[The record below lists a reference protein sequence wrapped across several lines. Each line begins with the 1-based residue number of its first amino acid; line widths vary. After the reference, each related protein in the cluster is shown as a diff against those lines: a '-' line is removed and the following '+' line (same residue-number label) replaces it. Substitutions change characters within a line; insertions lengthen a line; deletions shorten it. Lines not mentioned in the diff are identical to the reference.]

1 MVVWVLRNAN
11 FGEGRRAMVGEM
23 EAEMEW
29 EMEWEMVGEM
39 EAEINREGK
48 SGGGVR
54 L

>member
-1 MVVWVLRNAN
+1 VVVWVLRNAN

-23 EAEMEW
+23 EAEME
-29 EMEWEMVGEM
+29 GEM